1 MLRLTTLKIFAF
13 RLGRVGREAQ
23 DARLMMAG
31 NDDSWT
37 KAGVRR
43 SMRAL
48 LRAVRESTLAAWTA
62 QLVTRLQAR
71 SELWDKPGTVAIFGG
86 LRSEPDFVSTF
97 LPWLRERGWRV
108 VMFTVSGTE
117 LQPVEVRDE
126 HDLKR
131 GPLGVW
137 EPVGSEVLPL
147 ESLDVIL
154 VPGLAFAQSIGARLG
169 RGGGFYDRLLSRP
182 EVRAQLI
189 GIAFQMQLLPNIP
202 SEEHDICVPDI
213 VTER

>member
-1 MLRLTTLKIFAF
+1 
-13 RLGRVGREAQ
+13 
-23 DARLMMAG
+23 
-31 NDDSWT
+31 
-37 KAGVRR
+37 
-43 SMRAL
+43 
-48 LRAVRESTLAAWTA
+48 
-62 QLVTRLQAR
+62 
-71 SELWDKPGTVAIFGG
+71 
-86 LRSEPDFVSTF
+86 
-97 LPWLRERGWRV
+97 
-108 VMFTVSGTE
+108 
-117 LQPVEVRDE
+117 VEVRDE

>member
-1 MLRLTTLKIFAF
+1 
-13 RLGRVGREAQ
+13 
-23 DARLMMAG
+23 MMAG
-31 NDDSWT
+31 SDESWT
-37 KAGVRR
+37 KAGARR

-48 LRAVRESTLAAWTA
+48 LRAVPESTLAAWSA
-62 QLVTRLQAR
+62 QLVERLQAR
-71 SELWDKPGTVAIFGG
+71 TELWEKPGTVAIFGG

-117 LQPVEVRDE
+117 LLPVEVRDE

-137 EPVGSEVLPL
+137 EPLGSDVLSL
-147 ESLDVIL
+147 AALDVIL
-154 VPGLAFAQSIGARLG
+154 VPGLAFAQNDGARLG

-182 EVRAQLI
+182 EVRARLV
-189 GIAFQMQLLPNIP
+189 GIAFQMQCL
-202 SEEHDICVPDI
+202 PDI
-213 VTER
+213 PCQDHDVRVTDVVTER

>member
-1 MLRLTTLKIFAF
+1 
-13 RLGRVGREAQ
+13 
-23 DARLMMAG
+23 MAG
-31 NDDSWT
+31 SDESWT

-48 LRAVRESTLAAWTA
+48 LRAVPESTLAAWSA
-62 QLVTRLQAR
+62 QLVTRLQAWT
-71 SELWDKPGTVAIFGG
+71 EFWEKPGTAAIFGG
-86 LRSEPDFVSTF
+86 LRSEPDLVSAF

-108 VMFTVSGTE
+108 VFFTVSGTE
-117 LQPVEVRDE
+117 LLPVEVRDE

-147 ESLDVIL
+147 AALDVIL
-154 VPGLAFAQSIGARLG
+154 VPGLAFAQSNGVRLG

-182 EVRAQLI
+182 EVIRARRI
-189 GIAFQMQLLPNIP
+189 GIAFQMQLLPDIP
-202 SEEHDICVPDI
+202 CEEHDVRVNDI

>member
-1 MLRLTTLKIFAF
+1 
-13 RLGRVGREAQ
+13 
-23 DARLMMAG
+23 MMAG

-48 LRAVRESTLAAWTA
+48 LRAVPESTLAAWSA

-71 SELWDKPGTVAIFGG
+71 TELWEKPGTVAIFGG
-86 LRSEPDFVSTF
+86 LRSEPDLVSTF

-154 VPGLAFAQSIGARLG
+154 IPGMAFAQSNGTRLG

-182 EVRAQLI
+182 EVRARIL
-189 GIAFQMQLLPNIP
+189 GIAFGMQLLPDIP
-202 SEEHDICVPDI
+202 CEEHDVRVTEI
-213 VTER
+213 VTEQ